1 MRLFIAIPALGL
13 GLALADPAGAQSLR
27 QSASRCTSGDV
38 ELAIQ
43 SCSRIIRSSRIDR
56 KNKAVAY
63 INRGNAYSKQGDLDR
78 AIDDFTK
85 AIKSNSRNLVAF
97 YNRGNAHIVQEN
109 FDQAIIDFSRA
120 ISLQRDH
127 VLSYNGRGNAY
138 LAKGETERA
147 IAEYNKAL
155 EIDPNNTQAASNRA
169 LAYTRDGDIV
179 GVFRNF
185 AAVVKVFFRSLFNRK

>member
-1 MRLFIAIPALGL
+1 MRLFIAIPALGM
-13 GLALADPAGAQSLR
+13 GLVLAGPVSAQSLH
-27 QSASRCTSGDV
+27 QSASQCTSGKV
-38 ELAIQ
+38 ELAIEG
-43 SCSRIIRSSRIDR
+43 CSRLIRSSRVDR

-63 INRGNAYSKQGDLDR
+63 VNRGNAYSKQGDLDR
-78 AIDDFTK
+78 AIADFTK
-85 AIKSNSRNLVAF
+85 AIKNNSRNLVAF
-97 YNRGNAHIVQEN
+97 YNRGNAHILQEN

-120 ISLQRDH
+120 ISLQPEH

-138 LAKGETERA
+138 LGKGETERA

-169 LAYTRDGDIV
+169 VAYTRDGDIG
-179 GVFRNF
+179 GVLRNF